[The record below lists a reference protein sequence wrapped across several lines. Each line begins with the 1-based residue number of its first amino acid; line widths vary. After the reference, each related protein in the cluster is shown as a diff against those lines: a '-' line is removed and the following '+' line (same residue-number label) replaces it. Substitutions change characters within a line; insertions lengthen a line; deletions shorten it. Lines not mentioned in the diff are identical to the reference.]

1 MEQIILE
8 VPVYAAQKFKI
19 LSPSDK
25 NVLLSL
31 ITNFLKSSNPIEK
44 KLLKAKVNLLKTM
57 SDMGQKAT
65 ERGLTDEI
73 LEKLLNEE

>member
-19 LSPSDK
+19 LSASDRH
-25 NVLLSL
+25 VLLAL
-31 ITNFLKSSNPIEK
+31 ITNFLKSSSPTEK
-44 KLLKAKVNLLKTM
+44 KRLKAKVKLLKTM
-57 SDMGQKAT
+57 SDIGQKAA
-65 ERGLTDEI
+65 ERGLTAEI

>member
-8 VPVYAAQKFKI
+8 VPVYAAKKFEI

-25 NVLLSL
+25 NVLFSL

-44 KLLKAKVNLLKTM
+44 KRLKSKVNLLKTM
-57 SDMGQKAT
+57 SDIGQKAT
-65 ERGLTDEI
+65 EKGLTDEI
-73 LEKLLNEE
+73 LEKLLHEE

>member
-8 VPVYAAQKFKI
+8 VPVYAAKKFEI

-44 KLLKAKVNLLKTM
+44 KRLKSKVNLLKTM
-57 SDMGQKAT
+57 SDIGQKAT
-65 ERGLTDEI
+65 EKGLTDEI